1 MAFTRSQKP
10 TAFGPGDARRYRDYI
25 YLQQKPTIWRL
36 IFTDTVNKSESHS
49 DRLSEHYGYD
59 LTICPALATPVYQ
72 IYSGYKIQG
81 GIGDNLARSLGLWLP
96 VYITLG

>member
-36 IFTDTVNKSESHS
+36 NFTDTVNKSEPHS
-49 DRLSEHYGYD
+49 DRLSEHYGYG
-59 LTICPALATPVYQ
+59 TTVFRTLATVEYRMH
-72 IYSGYKIQG
+72 S
-81 GIGDNLARSLGLWLP
+81 
-96 VYITLG
+96 

>member
-10 TAFGPGDARRYRDYI
+10 TAFGPGDARRYRGYI

-49 DRLSEHYGYD
+49 DRLSEHYGYA
-59 LTICPALATPVYQ
+59 PAIFLAVVFQEYRL
-72 IYSGYKIQG
+72 YSI
-81 GIGDNLARSLGLWLP
+81 ILL
-96 VYITLG
+96 